1 MQTLS
6 LEFDNYIDPLI
17 AVLDKDIEHIDSTV
31 EMLDQ
36 LRGMVIKRDD
46 KGLNLLVEKA
56 RIKSQNYTAIEN
68 RREMIR
74 GELARIWGC
83 RVSEM
88 TLTKIIQILGPER
101 SEQIRRTRD
110 RLQRRLERF
119 KAEHLSTYMLLSE
132 CSRFNG
138 EMLSALLSGRSDET
152 TYNRR
157 GSMNRHNGQSFVNM
171 KL

>member
-1 MQTLS
+1 MKTLS

-17 AVLDKDIEHIDSTV
+17 SVLEKDIEHIDSTV

-46 KGLNLLVEKA
+46 KSLNLLLEKA
-56 RIKSQNYTAIEN
+56 RIKARKYATIEN

-74 GELARIWGC
+74 KELARIWGC
-83 RVSEM
+83 ETKEM
-88 TLTKIIQILGPER
+88 TLTKLVKILPPER
-101 SEQIRRTRD
+101 SERVRQTRNK
-110 RLQRRLERF
+110 LESLLARF

-132 CSRFNG
+132 CSRLNG
-138 EMLSALLSGRSDET
+138 EILSALLGGRREES
-152 TYNRR
+152 TYNRQ
-157 GSMNRHNGQSFVNM
+157 GSMNRQNEQSFVNM